1 MRMRITVTND
11 HDKEI
16 LEERYVSPE
25 EKQEIVDE
33 LRLK

>member
-1 MRMRITVTND
+1 MKITVTND

-16 LEERYVSPE
+16 LKERYVSPE